1 MRMHQHERRSWRSGA
16 LWKTVVVATIAVAPA
31 LGAQQ
36 LAAMSPAERAR
47 ADSALA
53 AMRQRT
59 AADHQQMLGQLGITA
74 LRPGPS
80 GNESAPKHANY
91 DSTLANP
98 FTSLPDVLRL
108 KDGRR
113 VTNARQ
119 WQQRRREIIGDFER
133 EVYGRVPANVPKVT
147 WTVTATDTGRVGGR
161 RVLAKQLVGHA
172 DNSADPSRGDPQ
184 DAPRSSMAVDIPL
197 TVVVPE
203 DAKAPVP
210 LMIMFRPGT
219 LESALGRPPRPGA
232 PPMGFVPPPPA
243 PGSDAPATEQLIVD
257 GWGFAFLNPTS
268 VQADN
273 GAGLTLGIIG
283 LANHGTFRKP
293 DDWGALRA
301 WAWGASRALDY
312 LETDKAVDAK
322 KVGIEG
328 VSRYGKA
335 ALVTMAFDP
344 RFAMVLIGSSGKG
357 GTTLHRRNWG
367 EAVESLTGSGEY
379 HWMAGN
385 YLTYGAD
392 SSRTGRHTANELS
405 VDSHELIALCAPRL
419 TFVSYGIPEKGDAKW
434 LDHQGSFMATVA
446 AQPVF
451 RLLGAKDL
459 GVSDDW
465 RTAKMPPVNVGLL
478 DGELAWRQHDGGHTD
493 APNWKYFLPWADRHF
508 ARTYTAAPPVPASS
522 TSNVTSAGSAVA
534 TSTAAGQWPAD
545 KATPRTD
552 SNSMLAH
559 RQLLAKRT
567 QGKIDVYFE
576 GNSITRRWGAT
587 DYPQFLA
594 NWRQNFTGWNA
605 ADFGWGADRIEH
617 MLWRLENGELDGV
630 NPKVIVILAGTNNVG
645 KVPGGDEKVADI
657 TRGLRALVN
666 LAHTKAP
673 NATIV
678 LTGIFP
684 RGDNPA
690 TAKEIN
696 AEIARINANL
706 ARMADGKSIRYVNVN
721 DKLVDSTG
729 TPRAEL
735 FMDGLHPALAGY
747 QIWADALKP
756 ILTEL
761 LGPPAS
767 TDQAPPPTGDPSAKK
782 P

>member
-36 LAAMSPAERAR
+36 PAAMSPAERAR

-80 GNESAPKHANY
+80 GNESAPNHANY

-385 YLTYGAD
+385 YLKYGAD